1 MATTFDAAALGLG
14 AHTLTHIHTAQLDT
28 VLFADQLCCITGIT
42 VNTFLQDDEVSWQP
56 FAPQHTGALE
66 SIRIPLE
73 LFNTPRQIV
82 VELLQGQG
90 LGGAVLHTDT
100 ITGSAH
106 NGVLLTGTGLTMA
119 PGETYTWTIRKV
131 PDGNAALPP
140 MIHFTLGEEYPLAG
154 YAPNWSDTVGTLR
167 FEEYIV
173 QQFTCTDS
181 TALSVEVEVCSGIG
195 DVLDT
200 FAGVGPNPFDA
211 TMVIN
216 HEGDAASYALYA
228 STGQRVADGR
238 LQGRSTTVRLEGLS
252 GGAYHLVLRDAD
264 GMPLRSMRLVKVE

>member
-1 MATTFDAAALGLG
+1 M
-14 AHTLTHIHTAQLDT
+14 
-28 VLFADQLCCITGIT
+28 CIR
-42 VNTFLQDDEVSWQP
+42 DS
-56 FAPQHTGALE
+56 
-66 SIRIPLE
+66 
-73 LFNTPRQIV
+73 
-82 VELLQGQG
+82 
-90 LGGAVLHTDT
+90 
-100 ITGSAH
+100 
-106 NGVLLTGTGLTMA
+106 
-119 PGETYTWTIRKV
+119 TWTIRKV

-140 MIHFTLGEEYPLAG
+140 MIRFTLGEEYPLAG
-154 YAPNWSDTVGTLR
+154 YAPTWSDTVGTLR

-216 HEGDAASYALYA
+216 HVGDATSYALYA